1 MDVFRRQDDVE
12 LAVEIDDVSLAE
24 RAGNDFHRVFLDW
37 RTALRPGGVAG
48 VRASFVAGNI
58 LITRR
63 FASPFR
69 IAEDACEDIRED
81 I

>member
-1 MDVFRRQDDVE
+1 
-12 LAVEIDDVSLAE
+12 
-24 RAGNDFHRVFLDW
+24 VFLDW

-69 IAEDACEDIRED
+69 IAEDTCEDTCED
-81 I
+81 TSEDT